1 MAVDRIEYLH
11 PKMIAFRRME
21 MKRFAPVL
29 VAAGFAVT
37 LAGCQPTAVS
47 QTPTSNTSQATSSE
61 FTLVTLK
68 VPNMVWGGCAAS
80 VRGDLEKIDGVTDI
94 ETDISGR
101 SCSFKVTDPDVDYN
115 SKLAEFAKS
124 NEHLAEYS
132 VQ

>member
-1 MAVDRIEYLH
+1 
-11 PKMIAFRRME
+11 

-68 VPNMVWGGCAAS
+68 VPNMV
-80 VRGDLEKIDGVTDI
+80 
-94 ETDISGR
+94 
-101 SCSFKVTDPDVDYN
+101 
-115 SKLAEFAKS
+115 
-124 NEHLAEYS
+124 
-132 VQ
+132 